1 MTTVD
6 IAAEEVGLF
15 LWSVLDNK
23 NMYIQ
28 LRSVMFTLIQNKE
41 FIKREKTEIT

>member
-1 MTTVD
+1 MTTGD

-23 NMYIQ
+23 NMYI
-28 LRSVMFTLIQNKE
+28 
-41 FIKREKTEIT
+41 